1 MAKKNILLR
10 SKLKKAKTLLS
21 ENKFEE
27 ANEILSRL
35 SIQSPRDAD
44 VWRCLGYIA
53 GNRQEYEKAT
63 GYFKKAVAIEPG
75 NAKILFN
82 YGLALRDAGKFD
94 GAIEVF
100 KKSLIKDPDNTEM
113 LDCLAHAYIMAG
125 HQDKAAEV
133 FKTSLKI
140 NPNQAETQSNLGS
153 IYQAQGELGKAEQ
166 CYRQALRLNPQI
178 NISDNLGSVLIS
190 QGRYRESI
198 EVCRSGLIKQP
209 KNARVFSNLLLM
221 LNYME
226 DISQEEMFDE
236 HNKWSQ
242 VFEDPL
248 NYMDHDVYH
257 HHKESL
263 RIGYYSPDFREHS
276 VAYFIEPIIEH
287 HNKDKFS
294 TYAYYPSKKE
304 DAVTER
310 LKERFN
316 TWRDVYNRSADE
328 IAEVIKA
335 DEIDILIDLAGHT
348 ANNSLLSFAKKPAPV
363 QITYL
368 GYPNTTGVKA
378 IQYRITDNIADPEG
392 QDEYYSEQLCR
403 LPGCFLTY
411 KPGENSPE
419 VSEPPVIK
427 NAYITFGSFNNLA
440 KINDSVIN
448 VWSEVL
454 KKLANSRL
462 LIKNPSLT
470 DVTTREAYV
479 EKFKQCGIEDKRI
492 KLIGHTPTRYQH
504 LSMYADIDIALDTFP
519 YNGTTTTCE
528 ALWMGVPV
536 ISLCGDHHAAR
547 VGASLLSAANKSE
560 WIAYS
565 EEGYIE
571 KALSL
576 AENTEILKSNREK
589 QRDFIS
595 NTPLLD
601 NRAFVISLENAYQ
614 KIWQNAD
621 ESKKSNIC

>member
-10 SKLKKAKTLLS
+10 SKLKKAKKLLS
-21 ENKFEE
+21 DNKFEE
-27 ANEILSRL
+27 AGDILSKL

-44 VWRCLGYIA
+44 VWLCLGYIA
-53 GNRQEYEKAT
+53 GNGQEYEKAIDC
-63 GYFKKAVAIEPG
+63 FKKALAIDPA

-82 YGLALRDAGKFD
+82 YGIALRDAGKFED
-94 GAIEVF
+94 AIEVF
-100 KKSLIKDPDNTEM
+100 KKSLLKDQNNTET
-113 LDCLAHAYIMAG
+113 LDCLAHAYMGAG

-153 IYQAQGELGKAEQ
+153 VYQAQGELSKAEQ

-190 QGRYRESI
+190 QGRYKESI
-198 EVCRSGLIKQP
+198 EVFRSGLIKQP
-209 KNARVFSNLLLM
+209 KNARVFSNLLLT

-226 DISQEEMFDE
+226 DITQQDMFDE
-236 HNKWSQ
+236 HKKWSQ

-248 NYMDHDVYH
+248 NYIVHDTH
-257 HHKESL
+257 NHNKESL

-276 VAYFIEPIIEH
+276 VAYFIEPVIEY
-287 HNKDKFS
+287 HNKEKFK

-304 DAVTER
+304 DAVTTR
-310 LKERFN
+310 LKQRFD
-316 TWRDVYNRSADE
+316 TWRDVSNRSADE

-335 DEIDILIDLAGHT
+335 DEIDIMVDLVGHT
-348 ANNSLLSFAKKPAPV
+348 ANNSLLSFSKQPAPV

-368 GYPNTTGVKA
+368 GYPNTTGLKA
-378 IQYRITDNIADPEG
+378 IQYRLTDNIADPEG
-392 QDEYYSEQLCR
+392 QGEYYSEELCR

-411 KPGENSPE
+411 KPDHYSPD

-440 KINDSVIN
+440 KINDSVIEA
-448 VWSEVL
+448 WCEVL
-454 KKLANSRL
+454 NKLANSRL

-470 DVTTREAYV
+470 DLTTRATYL
-479 EKFKQCGIEDKRI
+479 EKFRQFGIEEKRI
-492 KLIGHTPTRYQH
+492 NLIGHTPTRYEH
-504 LSMYADIDIALDTFP
+504 LSLYAGVDIALDTFP

-536 ISLCGDHHAAR
+536 ICLCGDHHAAR
-547 VGASLLSAANKSE
+547 VGASLLAAVNRSE

-565 EEGYIE
+565 EDEYIE
-571 KALSL
+571 KAVKL
-576 AENTEILKSNREK
+576 AENAETLKSNRLK
-589 QRDFIS
+589 QRDDIRNS
-595 NTPLLD
+595 LLLD
-601 NRAFVISLENAYQ
+601 NRAFVASLESEYLR
-614 KIWQNAD
+614 IWQSMC
-621 ESKKSNIC
+621 ESAQ